1 MRKYNL
7 YFEAN
12 RSRFSF
18 SFKNT
23 WPADCQV
30 HTHRL
35 APTWPLLQVLATFL
49 CTTKYSTNS
58 CRSSAGTLIIALLQR
73 FSLWP
78 LHLATQLCMQSWS
91 WYSANF
97 AIPLANVTWYI
108 TSTTSSAGIIG
119 LVFNVQQAW
128 IRSVAVPTSW
138 TMFWA
143 QARQATAQCHQW
155 DMRVYQE
162 ELLWGSG
169 RGNDEMGMD
178 CQGKQ
183 EWQNLQKASGRRS
196 NTVYPTR
203 RTRSVLHTL
212 AYQSRV
218 PRRDTRAH
226 AKNHYCPSRK
236 AALLSFGWMV
246 TYRANLSFR

>member
-97 AIPLANVTWYI
+97 AFPLAHVTWYI

-119 LVFNVQQAW
+119 LVFNVSTFNKYGYEVW
-128 IRSVAVPTSW
+128 LSLLVE
-138 TMFWA
+138 
-143 QARQATAQCHQW
+143 QCFEPR
-155 DMRVYQE
+155 RVR
-162 ELLWGSG
+162 LLH
-169 RGNDEMGMD
+169 NVTNET
-178 CQGKQ
+178 C
-183 EWQNLQKASGRRS
+183 
-196 NTVYPTR
+196 VCTR
-203 RTRSVLHTL
+203 RNCFEVQEGATMRWVWT
-212 AYQSRV
+212 ARVSRNGKV
-218 PRRDTRAH
+218 CKRQV
-226 AKNHYCPSRK
+226 
-236 AALLSFGWMV
+236 GGG
-246 TYRANLSFR
+246 